1 MARRTKTAARET
13 RESILDA
20 AIKVFYERGVARA
33 SLTEIAEL
41 AGVTRGAVYVHFRD
55 KADLVWALSQ
65 RIRFPADALCDVCP
79 DAITQD
85 PLGELQKQWLT
96 LFQELAHN
104 KEWQLIFA
112 IVFHRI
118 ELVTES
124 GAIRDRVMEGY
135 TRALSKMKHF
145 LSLAVD
151 HGQLPAQLDIDM
163 AAMLLNGSLMGV
175 LEDWLM
181 KPEAYDLP
189 AVGERAVQAIFGMLH
204 LPPLSKSGNN

>member
-1 MARRTKTAARET
+1 VARRTKTAAKAT

-20 AIKVFYERGVARA
+20 AIQVFYERGVARA
-33 SLTEIAEL
+33 SLSEIAEL

-65 RIRFPADALCDVCP
+65 RIRFPADALRDVSP
-79 DAITQD
+79 DAIALD
-85 PLGELQKQWLT
+85 PLGELQRQWLT

-112 IVFHRI
+112 IVLHRI

-124 GAIRDRVMEGY
+124 GAIRDRVMEGH
-135 TRALSKMKHF
+135 TRVLSKMKHF
-145 LSLAVD
+145 LTLAVEQ
-151 HGQLPAQLDIDM
+151 GQLPAQLDVDM
-163 AAMLLNGSLMGV
+163 AAMVLHGALMGV

-181 KPEAYDLP
+181 KPEAYDLS
-189 AVGERAVQAIFGMLH
+189 AIGARAVEAIFGMLH
-204 LPPLSKSGNN
+204 LAPLSKPQ